1 VNVGNEIA
9 TIIVHQDGVP
19 AVTRDI
25 LFGSKQMRDDQRRLH
40 GLSIEE
46 AETVLQGKSRDR
58 QYDQVLHERGSE
70 LAVAIE
76 RATAFMGTDVGTGS
90 NLGAVYMTGGAA
102 RVPRLQDAISERIR
116 ARIEVVN
123 PLQRLDVAPEAMADL
138 PGDEL
143 APMWMLP
150 VGLALRVPA

>member
-1 VNVGNEIA
+1 
-9 TIIVHQDGVP
+9 
-19 AVTRDI
+19 
-25 LFGSKQMRDDQRRLH
+25 
-40 GLSIEE
+40 
-46 AETVLQGKSRDR
+46 
-58 QYDQVLHERGSE
+58 
-70 LAVAIE
+70 
-76 RATAFMGTDVGTGS
+76 MGTDVGTGS
-90 NLGAVYMTGGAA
+90 NLGAVYVTGGAA
-102 RVPRLQDAISERIR
+102 RIPRLQDAISERIR